1 RRPPPRLP
9 PFRPRPRPRRRH
21 RAAFSHRSSTRIESP
36 AMSQPE
42 REAGTTGDSGSAQR
56 PRPQSWPEAWMRAVL
71 DVASVSR
78 ERHDVVL
85 RDIEMGSQP
94 TATYY
99 VLLGISE
106 LIAAFALIIGS
117 DATLIGA
124 NVVAPLMTPIIGISL
139 GLMRGDL
146 RLLRT
151 ALMAEFGGALLAVA
165 LTYLL
170 GLMPFW
176 GDPTPSLL
184 AQTQPT
190 VIELL
195 VAALAGFAGVLA
207 MIDERVSPA
216 LAGVAIA
223 TAFKP
228 PVASMGLC
236 LAFGAYWGA
245 WGAFLLF
252 FANVL
257 AILAVAAVLFLS
269 AGCATWA
276 ETGSVRG
283 LARRFAPAAIG
294 LVLVT
299 ALLTRY
305 LVAVVSNI
313 HTRRAITAVLD
324 QELAHEPSTALSG
337 LDFSRGKDGV
347 DVLAEVRTPHV
358 PAPGRVNEIQDALGS
373 RLGEPVRLFMRCTLT
388 KDVTATGSTTL
399 RPYLSLNGK
408 VTTTPVSADMRLLQ
422 QAEQVAREVVA
433 TRPDIVLKDVELVNL
448 PSGPVLIASIDSP
461 RPPNPE
467 RIARFEALLRERLGG
482 ERVRVIVR
490 VAESVDVTSK
500 GRILFGEAH
509 FGATSED
516 EARRRRTAEET
527 VRTDL
532 QGLPSTFV
540 TAIDAI
546 HGESGWAVRAEVVG
560 PRVLTPDEVHGV
572 EERAAKAMGEPV
584 DLAVRARTDV
594 LVTGKRYRAVGDAQA
609 SEDGDAVPAPEAR
622 SP

>member
-1 RRPPPRLP
+1 
-9 PFRPRPRPRRRH
+9 
-21 RAAFSHRSSTRIESP
+21 
-36 AMSQPE
+36 
-42 REAGTTGDSGSAQR
+42 
-56 PRPQSWPEAWMRAVL
+56 MRAIL
-71 DVASVSR
+71 DLASVSP
-78 ERHDVVL
+78 ERRAVVL
-85 RDIEMGSQP
+85 SDIEIGSQP

-106 LIAAFALIIGS
+106 LIAGFALIVGS

-151 ALMAEFGGALLAVA
+151 ALVAEFGGALLAVV
-165 LTYLL
+165 LVFLL
-170 GLMPFW
+170 GLIPFW

-190 VIELL
+190 LIDLL

-216 LAGVAIA
+216 LPGVAIA
-223 TAFKP
+223 TALNP
-228 PVASMGLC
+228 PVAAIGLC
-236 LAFGAYWGA
+236 LAFGAYQGA

-257 AILAVAAVLFLS
+257 AILAVAAVLFLI
-269 AGCATWA
+269 AGFVTWA
-276 ETGSVRG
+276 EIGSVRS
-283 LARRFAPAAIG
+283 LARRFAAAAIG

-299 ALLTRY
+299 VLLTRY
-305 LVAVVSNI
+305 LVVMVSNI

-337 LDFSRGKDGV
+337 VDFSRGKDGV

-358 PAPGRVNEIQDALGS
+358 PAPGRVNEIQDALAG
-373 RLGEPVRLFMRCTLT
+373 RLGERVRLFMRCALT

-408 VTTTPVSADMRLLQ
+408 VTTAPISPDMRLLQ

-433 TRPDIVLKDVELVNL
+433 TRPNIILKDVELVKF
-448 PSGPVLIASIDSP
+448 PTGPVLVVSIDTP
-461 RPPNPE
+461 RSPNPD
-467 RIARFEALLRERLGG
+467 RVALFEAHLRERMG
-482 ERVRVIVR
+482 EEGARVVVR
-490 VAESVDVTSK
+490 VAETVDITAK
-500 GRILFGEAH
+500 GRVLFGEAH
-509 FGATSED
+509 FGRPSED
-516 EARRRRTAEET
+516 EARRQRQVEET
-527 VRTDL
+527 VRSSL
-532 QGLPSTFV
+532 QSLPNTFV
-540 TAIDAI
+540 TAIDAVPSQ
-546 HGESGWAVRAEVVG
+546 SGWAVRTDVAS
-560 PRVLTPDEVHGV
+560 PRVLAPGDVRGV
-572 EERAAKAMGEPV
+572 EERTAKVIGEPV
-584 DLAVRARTDV
+584 ELTVRARTDV
-594 LVTGKRYRAVGDAQA
+594 LVTGKQYQAVGDVRLPG
-609 SEDGDAVPAPEAR
+609 EDDGAPAPR

>member
-1 RRPPPRLP
+1 MSQAGETEVSGASGAPRRPPR
-9 PFRPRPRPRRRH
+9 
-21 RAAFSHRSSTRIESP
+21 
-36 AMSQPE
+36 
-42 REAGTTGDSGSAQR
+42 
-56 PRPQSWPEAWMRAVL
+56 QSWPEAWLQAVLSLGSVSPERRAV
-71 DVASVSR
+71 
-78 ERHDVVL
+78 VL
-85 RDIEMGSQP
+85 SDIEIGSQP

-99 VLLGISE
+99 VLLAISE
-106 LIAAFALIIGS
+106 LIAAFALIINS

-151 ALMAEFGGALLAVA
+151 AFVAEFGGALLAIP

-176 GDPTPSLL
+176 GDPTPALL

-190 VIELL
+190 LIDLL

-216 LAGVAIA
+216 LPGVAIA
-223 TAFKP
+223 TALNP
-228 PVASMGLC
+228 PVAAIGLC
-236 LAFGAYWGA
+236 LAFGAYRGA

-257 AILAVAAVLFLS
+257 AILAVAAVLFLI
-269 AGCATWA
+269 AGFVTRA
-276 ETGSVRG
+276 EIGSVRG

-294 LVLVT
+294 LLLVT

-305 LVAVVSNI
+305 LAAAVSNI

-324 QELAHEPSTALSG
+324 AELAHEPSTALSNV
-337 LDFSRGKDGV
+337 DFSRGASGV

-358 PAPGRVNEIQDALGS
+358 PVPGRINEMQDALGK
-373 RLGEPVRLFMRCTLT
+373 RLGEPVHLFMRCTLT

-408 VTTTPVSADMRLLQ
+408 VTTAPVSPDMRLLQ

-433 TRPDIVLKDVELVNL
+433 TRPNIILKDVELVRL
-448 PSGPVLIASIDSP
+448 ATGPVLVVSIETS
-461 RPPNPE
+461 RPPKPS
-467 RIARFEALLRERLGG
+467 RIALFEALMRERLG
-482 ERVRVIVR
+482 EQSVRVVVR
-490 VAESVDVTSK
+490 VAESVDITSK
-500 GRILFGEAH
+500 GRVLFGEAH
-509 FGATSED
+509 FGASSED
-516 EARRRRTAEET
+516 VSQRQRTVEEA
-527 VRTDL
+527 VRANL
-532 QGLPSTFV
+532 QSLPNTFV
-540 TAIDAI
+540 TAIDAARRD
-546 HGESGWAVRAEVVG
+546 SGWAVRAEVAA
-560 PRVLTPDEVHGV
+560 PRVLAPNDVHNV
-572 EERAAKAMGEPV
+572 EDRTAKTIGESV
-584 DLAVRARTDV
+584 DLEVRARTDV
-594 LVTGKRYRAVGDAQA
+594 LVTGERYQAVGDVQLPEENNGA
-609 SEDGDAVPAPEAR
+609 PTPEAR